1 MVRFEGNGYSQEW
14 AVEAKSRGLYV
25 NEDFIDIFGKMD
37 EACEV
42 FVKIGACSKREIKAK
57 C

>member
-1 MVRFEGNGYSQEW
+1 MRFEGNGYSQEW